1 MESRTAVWL
10 GCVGGMLVIGL
21 LFAIGY
27 KRLYERQANRVL
39 NGGSLRW
46 RLPEFRHVIIGG
58 IIVIAFL
65 SVVLFAAQRPS
76 ELACEGSGDGGQA
89 VIDTEMDHMR
99 EQIEAYHEEQSGNI
113 VIREQRE
120 DPYFDLVVLQN
131 DQNDEYLMLIIGK
144 ADFPVNDDHY
154 YRFSFVNNVQD
165 GAFTMEVVVSGSEL
179 REGFYAWRRS
189 SVANPRCHTITDA
202 YQVRS
207 YGEDPQGDYI
217 DHTMQIDMKKEV
229 RTS

>member
-1 MESRTAVWL
+1 M
-10 GCVGGMLVIGL
+10 
-21 LFAIGY
+21 
-27 KRLYERQANRVL
+27 
-39 NGGSLRW
+39 
-46 RLPEFRHVIIGG
+46 IIGG
-58 IIVIAFL
+58 IVVIAFL

-76 ELACEGSGDGGQA
+76 ELACEGSEDGGQA

-165 GAFTMEVVVSGSEL
+165 GAFTMEVIVAGSEL

-189 SVANPRCHTITDA
+189 SVADPRCHTITDA